1 MSKIGIIGGGQ
12 LGLFLL
18 RAAHKQGHQVVI
30 LDPSRDCP
38 CAKEVEQLL
47 LAPYEDEKAI
57 LELFTICDVVGYE
70 FENTN
75 VEVIKGLSLELQRKM
90 KQSLSMLEIAQHRYK
105 EKECFR
111 RNGIQTVEYQLWN
124 EDYTFTKKV
133 VIKTCTGGYDG
144 KGQYVIENEEDY
156 KVFLREKEAC
166 EYIIEEFIE
175 FQQEGSIIAIRSNHE
190 VVLYPLFEN
199 IHKKGILDET
209 ICPGRF
215 SESIIQEAKEVVLRL
230 FKHEEWQ
237 GILTVE
243 FFIKENT
250 LIANEI
256 APRPHNSGHIT
267 MDLGGVSIYENT
279 IHAWCNKKVEEV
291 KFNKQGSMK
300 NIIGEEIY
308 KGKQG
313 DHFYDYGKKEVKQGR
328 KMAHYT
334 VIDEKGE
341 GNYEEKILCI

>member
-18 RAAHKQGHQVVI
+18 RAAHKQGHHVVI

-38 CAKEVEQLL
+38 CAKEAKQLL
-47 LAPYEDEKAI
+47 CAPYEDEKAI
-57 LELFTICDVVGYE
+57 LELFTSCDVVGYE

-75 VEVIKGLSLELQRKM
+75 VEVIKRLPLKLQRKLL
-90 KQSLSMLEIAQHRYK
+90 QSLSMLDVAQHRYK
-105 EKECFR
+105 EKECFS
-111 RNGIQTVEYQLWN
+111 RNDIQTVEYQLWN
-124 EDYTFTKKV
+124 EDYTFTKEV

-144 KGQYVIENEEDY
+144 KGQFVVRTKEDY
-156 KVFLREKEAC
+156 EAFLLEKEEC
-166 EYIIEEFIE
+166 EYIVEEFIA
-175 FQQEGSIIAIRSNHE
+175 FQQEGSMIAIRSNHE

-215 SESIIQEAKEVVLRL
+215 SESITQEAKDVVLRL
-230 FKHEEWQ
+230 FKNEEWQ

-243 FFIKENT
+243 FFIRENT

-279 IHAWCNKKVEEV
+279 IHAWCDEGLEEV
-291 KFNKQGSMK
+291 SFNKQGSMK
-300 NIIGEEIY
+300 NVIGEEIY

-313 DHFYDYGKKEVKQGR
+313 DIFYDYGKKEVKQGR

-334 VIDEKGE
+334 NVHENSE